1 MRDLIIYDL
10 SIIKTKNTIIQYK
23 LNIISGITY
32 IKKLETIINCKK
44 RMTDILFFI
53 FLIKNNIFSNHKNI
67 II

>member
-53 FLIKNNIFSNHKNI
+53 FLYYKVFCKYI
-67 II
+67 